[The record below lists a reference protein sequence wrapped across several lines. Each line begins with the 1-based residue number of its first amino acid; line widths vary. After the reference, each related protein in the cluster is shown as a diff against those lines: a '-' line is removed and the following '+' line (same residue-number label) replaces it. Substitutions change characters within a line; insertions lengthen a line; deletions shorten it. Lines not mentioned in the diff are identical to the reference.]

1 MAASRMIPPRLVC
14 LGQFT
19 IDDIVRWDGTV
30 RMGCVGGD
38 VVYSWF
44 GAHLWIDDV
53 GLVAPV
59 GNDFPASELETL
71 ARAGASL
78 EGIAVRDV
86 PTMRSWA
93 LYEQDGRR
101 TWVMRSDPSHFY
113 ELSPRPADIP
123 RPCLGAPAFHIA
135 AMDMAAQIELATG
148 LRRDGVLVAL
158 DPQEDYI
165 VGNEKRLLTLVEQ
178 VNVFLPSAVEV
189 RRLVGHSDYE
199 AAAKAL
205 AALGP
210 SVVVIKLGPEGALV
224 YDRATGLS
232 QHVPAYSVRVVDDTG
247 AGDAFCGGFMA
258 GLASGLA
265 AQEAAAR
272 GVVSASFVIEAFGWL
287 PLLLL
292 TRADA
297 EDRLQRYLGSS

>member
-1 MAASRMIPPRLVC
+1 MISPRLVC

-30 RMGCVGGD
+30 RMGCIGGD

-53 GLVAPV
+53 SLVAPV

-78 EGIAVRDV
+78 EGVAVRDV

-113 ELSPRPADIP
+113 ELSPRRADIP
-123 RPCLGAPAFHIA
+123 HLCWGAPAFHIA
-135 AMDMAAQIELATG
+135 AMDMEAQFELADA
-148 LRRDGVLVAL
+148 LRGDGVLVAL

-165 VGNEKRLLTLVEQ
+165 AGNEKRLLTLVEQ

-189 RRLVGHSDYE
+189 RRLVGHSNYE
-199 AAAKAL
+199 AAAKEL

-210 SVVVIKLGPEGALV
+210 SVVVVKLGPEGALV
-224 YDRATGLS
+224 YDRGTGRS
-232 QHVPAYSVRVVDDTG
+232 QHVPAYPVRVVDDTG

-258 GLASGLA
+258 GLACGLP
-265 AQEAAAR
+265 AQEAAAK

-287 PLLLL
+287 PLLPL

-297 EDRLQRYLGSS
+297 EHRLQQYLGSS